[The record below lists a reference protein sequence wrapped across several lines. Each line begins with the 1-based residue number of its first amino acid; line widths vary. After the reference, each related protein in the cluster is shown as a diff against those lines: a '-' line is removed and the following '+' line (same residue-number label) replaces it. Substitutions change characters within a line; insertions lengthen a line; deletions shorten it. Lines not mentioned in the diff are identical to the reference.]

1 MGPQGVN
8 CQDQAVKFWTG
19 EIQKDTEYSVS
30 NSYLKREIQVGGVK
44 APGMGGG
51 LANPLELPVITE
63 GSLS

>member
-1 MGPQGVN
+1 M
-8 CQDQAVKFWTG
+8 KFWTG